1 MKSITAIAVSA
12 AIALAGCASSSKDI
26 AAISVSP
33 LQYNSYDCTQLEA
46 ENARLATRIS
56 QLGGRL
62 DEAAS
67 NDKAIMGVGMI
78 LFWPA
83 LFALGGTKEQEAE
96 YAKVKGEYD
105 ALQQTAIMKKCG
117 LQTKTLDASATQPNV
132 ATVQDQAKPTNTAP
146 AAVATN

>member
-1 MKSITAIAVSA
+1 MKKITAIALSSC
-12 AIALAGCASSSKDI
+12 IALVGCASSSKDI

-33 LQYNSYDCTQLEA
+33 LQYSSYDCTQLEA
-46 ENARLATRIS
+46 ENARLTGRIS

-67 NDKAIMGVGMI
+67 NDKAIMGVGII

-105 ALQQTAIMKKCG
+105 ALQQSAIMKKCG
-117 LQTKTLDASATQPNV
+117 IQTKTIEAAGEAKATQTPL
-132 ATVQDQAKPTNTAP
+132 DPSKKIESTAS
-146 AAVATN
+146 VSN